1 MMGPCRR
8 NTAERKR
15 LKGGDGS
22 AGTVDVWRWTM
33 GRQRENRPL
42 RLTTEHPASLP
53 ASEVDDV
60 RAAGR
65 RARFKPSRRK
75 VGELWRGGTRFPPK
89 KCADHFPESRQ
100 SCYCAGK
107 NNRWSPTP

>member
-75 VGELWRGGTRFPPK
+75 VGELWRGVTRFPK
-89 KCADHFPESRQ
+89 KMRRTNCRRPVTRALRTEVHP
-100 SCYCAGK
+100 A
-107 NNRWSPTP
+107 

>member
-75 VGELWRGGTRFPPK
+75 AGELWRGGPPFPPTN
-89 KCADHFPESRQ
+89 APYELGAARD
-100 SCYCAGK
+100 SCPAPG
-107 NNRWSPTP
+107 